1 MSEREKGSSD
11 KGVKAEQLAC
21 EWLTEQGLRVV
32 AKNWRCRNLELD
44 IIAIG
49 PLLNAE
55 GRVVE
60 AKGLDGGEFL
70 HIVEVRS
77 RGALNKAA
85 SSAGDLHPLVEPELT
100 IDIQKQRNIINAA
113 NAFVRRFRISQ
124 EVVFDVVAV
133 VYLPSGPSLRYI
145 PNAFIP
151 LW

>member
-1 MSEREKGSSD
+1 M
-11 KGVKAEQLAC
+11 
-21 EWLTEQGLRVV
+21 
-32 AKNWRCRNLELD
+32 ELD

-60 AKGLDGGEFL
+60 AKGLGGSEFL

-77 RGALNKAA
+77 RGVLNKVA
-85 SSAGDLHPLVEPELT
+85 SSAEDLHPLVEPELT

-145 PNAFIP
+145 PNAFTP